1 MIEKVEQSMVADNQ
15 EPDRIEELSLLV
27 SQMSDRF
34 DEMSQRIMLEL
45 RKISSPAST
54 LGVQG
59 KAEAIRKAMQTGDK
73 KLIRQTMKEISEYN

>member
-1 MIEKVEQSMVADNQ
+1 MVADNQ

-59 KAEAIRKAMQTGDK
+59 KAEAIPKAMQTGDK